1 VQDLRDGQSFRHRI
15 DARGV
20 DRARDRCK
28 NALVGRGIAFAEG
41 INGDRRAMPTT
52 SQPFIVLVAGLAVR
66 AVAVGLVAPALL
78 MAATFFSRVL
88 VVALF

>member
-1 VQDLRDGQSFRHRI
+1 
-15 DARGV
+15 
-20 DRARDRCK
+20 
-28 NALVGRGIAFAEG
+28 
-41 INGDRRAMPTT
+41 MPTT